1 MCRASIARQTVVA
14 LFAAIVAACGG
25 GGSSAPDA
33 AATTGT
39 STAQTTIAG
48 GSSGSSA
55 PQAVATC
62 DLPGF
67 AADALALVNDYRARG
82 ADCGARGKFG
92 PVVALAWSTQLEQAA
107 VAHSTDMA
115 TNDFFDHT
123 GSDGSTMVSR
133 INATGYSWTLL
144 AENIAAGQSTVADV
158 VAAWMVSPDHCENI
172 MNPNLREIALACVR
186 NDAAAYR
193 RYWTMDLGTPR

>member
-14 LFAAIVAACGG
+14 LFAALVAACGG
-25 GGSSAPDA
+25 GSSAPNA
-33 AATTGT
+33 AATAGA

-48 GSSGSSA
+48 GNSGGSA

-67 AADALALVNDYRARG
+67 AADALARVNDYRARG
-82 ADCGARGKFG
+82 ADCGARGVFG
-92 PVVALAWSTQLEQAA
+92 PAGVLAWSTQLEQAA

-133 INATGYSWTLL
+133 VNDTGYGWTLL

-158 VAAWMVSPDHCENI
+158 VAAWMDSPDHCENI
-172 MNPNLREIALACVR
+172 MNPSLREIALACVR
-186 NDAAAYR
+186 NDAATYR
-193 RYWTMDLGTPR
+193 RYWTMDLGAPR

>member
-1 MCRASIARQTVVA
+1 MCCASIARQTVVA
-14 LFAAIVAACGG
+14 LLAVLVAACGG
-25 GGSSAPDA
+25 GASEEPSASGA
-33 AATTGT
+33 AGPGA
-39 STAQTTIAG
+39 AQTTSGADT
-48 GSSGSSA
+48 SGSSA

-67 AADALALVNDYRARG
+67 ADDALALVNDYRARG
-82 ADCGARGKFG
+82 ADCGARGVFG
-92 PVVALAWSTQLEQAA
+92 PAVALAWNTQLEQAA

-115 TNDFFDHT
+115 THDFFDHT

-133 INATGYSWTLL
+133 VNVTGYSWTLL

-158 VAAWMVSPDHCENI
+158 VAAWMDSPDHCENI

>member
-1 MCRASIARQTVVA
+1 MCETAIVRRTLVA
-14 LFAAIVAACGG
+14 LFAALVAACGG
-25 GGSSAPDA
+25 GSNAPDA
-33 AATTGT
+33 SATAGAG
-39 STAQTTIAG
+39 TAQTTVADDT
-48 GSSGSSA
+48 SGSSA

-82 ADCGARGKFG
+82 ASCGVRGTFG
-92 PVVALAWSTQLEQAA
+92 PAIALAWNTRLEQAA

-115 TNDFFDHT
+115 TNNFFDHT

-158 VAAWMVSPDHCENI
+158 VAAWMGSPDHCENI
-172 MNPNLREIALACVR
+172 MNPKLREIALACVR

>member
-14 LFAAIVAACGG
+14 LFAALVAACG

-33 AATTGT
+33 AATAGA

-67 AADALALVNDYRARG
+67 AADALTRVNDYRARG
-82 ADCGARGKFG
+82 ADCGARGVLG
-92 PVVALAWSTQLEQAA
+92 PAGVLAWSTQLEQAA

-133 INATGYSWTLL
+133 VNATGYGWTLL

-158 VAAWMVSPDHCENI
+158 VAAWMDSPDHCENI

-186 NDAAAYR
+186 NDAATYR
-193 RYWTMDLGTPR
+193 RYWTMDLGAPR

>member
-14 LFAAIVAACGG
+14 LFAALVAACGG
-25 GGSSAPDA
+25 GSSAPNA
-33 AATTGT
+33 AATAGA

-48 GSSGSSA
+48 GGSA

-67 AADALALVNDYRARG
+67 AADALTRVNDYRARG
-82 ADCGARGKFG
+82 ADCGARGVFG
-92 PVVALAWSTQLEQAA
+92 PAGVLAWSTQLEQAA

-133 INATGYSWTLL
+133 VNDTGYGWTLL

-158 VAAWMVSPDHCENI
+158 VAAWMDSPDHCENI
-172 MNPNLREIALACVR
+172 MNPSLREIALACVR
-186 NDAAAYR
+186 NDAATYR
-193 RYWTMDLGTPR
+193 RYWTMDLGAPR

>member
-14 LFAAIVAACGG
+14 LFAALVAACG

-33 AATTGT
+33 AATAGA

-67 AADALALVNDYRARG
+67 AADALTRVNDYRARG
-82 ADCGARGKFG
+82 ADCGARGVFG
-92 PVVALAWSTQLEQAA
+92 PAGVLAWSTQLEQAA

-123 GSDGSTMVSR
+123 GSGGSTMVSR
-133 INATGYSWTLL
+133 VNATGYGWTLL

-158 VAAWMVSPDHCENI
+158 VAAWMDSPDHCENI
-172 MNPNLREIALACVR
+172 MNPSLREIALACVR
-186 NDAAAYR
+186 NDAATYR
-193 RYWTMDLGTPR
+193 RYWTMDLGAPR